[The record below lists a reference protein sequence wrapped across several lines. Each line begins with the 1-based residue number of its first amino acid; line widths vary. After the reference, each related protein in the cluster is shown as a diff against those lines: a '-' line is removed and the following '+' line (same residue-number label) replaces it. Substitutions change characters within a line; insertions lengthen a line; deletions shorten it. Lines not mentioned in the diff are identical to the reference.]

1 MDYDFQKEEDVK
13 EFLEKLGVEYRFSCF
28 SEKRP
33 DSCHLLGEYFET
45 IKTDYEKAMK
55 VFKNNCDEYKFARS
69 CNQYATMALR
79 GRGSKQAREEAPKY
93 YEKGCNFGSSQACT
107 TGGILALM
115 NANKKEANNKP
126 SHIQNAKNGMEMLLR
141 GCDLNNQHACY
152 YASAVYITGR
162 EEYNI
167 PSDMEKAFKY
177 ADRGCELGS
186 IHACGNLSM
195 MYKKGDGVAK
205 DLTKAKFFE
214 TKALEMQEQ
223 FREQIAMQ
231 RESK

>member
-69 CNQYATMALR
+69 CNQ
-79 GRGSKQAREEAPKY
+79 KY
-93 YEKGCNFGSSQACT
+93 VKA
-107 TGGILALM
+107 ILF
-115 NANKKEANNKP
+115 
-126 SHIQNAKNGMEMLLR
+126 HRQNGMEMLLR

-195 MYKKGDGVAK
+195 VRTH
-205 DLTKAKFFE
+205 LTTNTFP
-214 TKALEMQEQ
+214 Q
-223 FREQIAMQ
+223 
-231 RESK
+231 